1 MHWYH
6 VYRAYR
12 AASLSV
18 FEEDSF
24 LAGVL
29 LIVTAVVA
37 AVVGGDAG
45 GFARVT
51 GSVGL
56 AGVVIC
62 AASRSIRL
70 YRAGL
75 RASLPATVAKVRV
88 RIRPARGLSVCT
100 VVLALGLPLAS
111 GVALVALVEWAWLV
125 VAGVL
130 LLGCAGVFTAWVRE
144 VAGEPAYADS
154 PVEASELLLRL
165 CMRADMRVPG
175 LVVEP
180 GPVANAWT
188 ARGRIHLTR
197 PLLKLLEPAELQA
210 VLAHELA
217 HLARR
222 DAAVM
227 EICAAPS
234 RLLLTFAGLLA
245 PRLARGMIVLADLSL
260 FLSVVVAAVAVICV
274 PPAFVIG
281 WVSRLSVLG
290 MSRAREFSADAAAV
304 TLTGRPSAL
313 ASALMKLD
321 GQREWV
327 PRSDLRQAGAH
338 AVLCI
343 VGTGTPGL
351 GRWLSTHPSTARRI
365 KRLERT
371 EARIQAGPH
380 RARSKR

>member
-321 GQREWV
+321 DQREWV

-343 VGTGTPGL
+343 VGTGTSGL